1 MSDDGYRLIETSF
14 VLYYTK
20 IAQAQ
25 LQKEK
30 EEIYQID
37 SHDDSFNF
45 LMTQNNIDSTFDNLN
60 KAFVVMMKEIDAKLN
75 YLITLL
81 RDGKEKEKFL
91 NYSKTYSCSVSASEV
106 NFVND
111 NSLQVGDFVR
121 VSFFLPISSHNE
133 IKATAQ
139 IKEIYQK
146 NGSMCAN
153 AKFIDINKKN
163 QELIIYYG
171 LVLDRERLRS
181 RQLEL

>member
-1 MSDDGYRLIETSF
+1 MFDGGYRLIETSF

-20 IAQAQ
+20 IAQTQ

-30 EEIYQID
+30 EEIYKVD
-37 SHDDSFNF
+37 NHDDSFNF
-45 LMTQNNIDSTFDNLN
+45 LMAQNNIDSTFDNLN

-75 YLITLL
+75 YLISLL
-81 RDGKEKEKFL
+81 RDGKEREKFS
-91 NYSKTYSCSVSASEV
+91 NYNKTYACAVSASEI
-106 NFVND
+106 NFVNND
-111 NSLQVGDFVR
+111 SLQVGDLLSF
-121 VSFFLPISSHNE
+121 SFFLPISSHNE
-133 IKATAQ
+133 IKATA
-139 IKEIYQK
+139 EIQKIFQK
-146 NGSMCAN
+146 NESMCVN